1 MYTIRRTDEF
11 DGWLHALRDKEAA
24 FRILNRMRNAER
36 GNFGL
41 VAPIGEGISE
51 MKIDYGPGYRVYYT
65 RIGEVVFL
73 LLVGGDKSSQ
83 QRDIAEAKRMA
94 KTIRSAAK

>member
-1 MYTIRRTDEF
+1 MYTVRRTDEF
-11 DGWLHALRDKEAA
+11 DGWLHALRDREAA
-24 FRILNRMRNAER
+24 FRILNRLRNMER
-36 GNFGL
+36 GNFGM

-73 LLVGGDKSSQ
+73 LLAGGDKSSQ
-83 QRDIAEAKRMA
+83 RRDIVKAKRMA
-94 KTIRSAAK
+94 KTIRSATK